1 MGMEEE
7 EAKGKKKR
15 EQAKVGGGRAVGS
28 DGQPIKRLHLIIK

>member
-1 MGMEEE
+1 MAMEKE

-15 EQAKVGGGRAVGS
+15 EKARAGGKGI

>member
-1 MGMEEE
+1 MEMEKE

-15 EQAKVGGGRAVGS
+15 EKVRAGGRADVG